1 MAVSF
6 NFTGEYA
13 IDQGADW
20 YATFIYKQPAEITN
34 ISGNGTTVTVTVVP
48 LPEMFVISAGCL

>member
-6 NFTGEYA
+6 NFTGDYA

-20 YATFIYKQPAEITN
+20 YATFIYKQPAEITEHH
-34 ISGNGTTVTVTVVP
+34 S
-48 LPEMFVISAGCL
+48 